1 MLFYTSN
8 AKMSQ
13 KARLLM
19 PLYTNNGCF
28 LYLVAPQ
35 CFLTCCSTQTMQR
48 GARKPDWVVG
58 YEAQQAHGDAEPG
71 SFMWSVEQ
79 ACILQ
84 PG

>member
-1 MLFYTSN
+1 
-8 AKMSQ
+8 
-13 KARLLM
+13 
-19 PLYTNNGCF
+19 
-28 LYLVAPQ
+28 
-35 CFLTCCSTQTMQR
+35 MQR